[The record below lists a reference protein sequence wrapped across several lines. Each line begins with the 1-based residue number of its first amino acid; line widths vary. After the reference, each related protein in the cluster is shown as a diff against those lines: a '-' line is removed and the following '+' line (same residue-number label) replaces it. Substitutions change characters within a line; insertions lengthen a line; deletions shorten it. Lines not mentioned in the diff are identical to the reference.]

1 MAKLSQTIAAGCQ
14 SFDAFEMSA
23 KAEDF
28 RRFCIDRSEA
38 LATLATLA
46 GGREWAAGLQSLLNT
61 SCSTSMRLA
70 DWDLFC
76 WRVLQYALQWADD
89 GLRYGWT
96 LLDMFG
102 CNRDPVARRVDRNG
116 VAVTIGRML
125 SPISACAVDADHWHL
140 ADQRGSILRFPRMDR
155 GRQVLLWQAYA
166 PRSGP

>member
-1 MAKLSQTIAAGCQ
+1 MGGRTSV
-14 SFDAFEMSA
+14 SA
-23 KAEDF
+23 EHLLLDLHASG
-28 RRFCIDRSEA
+28 RLGSV
-38 LATLATLA
+38 LLA
-46 GGREWAAGLQSLLNT
+46 GASIRA
-61 SCSTSMRLA
+61 SM
-70 DWDLFC
+70 
-76 WRVLQYALQWADD
+76 
-89 GLRYGWT
+89 GWT